1 MPIPVAYE
9 TPELQGNEALKGF
22 ADTDSLGKAYLDL
35 QGKVTGG
42 SLDLLPEE
50 MRKDPAI
57 SVFKTLPELAKG
69 YVETK
74 KMVGGIDKA
83 PEKPDGYK
91 FTPMANLNADLK
103 TEPIL
108 NQFKGIFHK
117 AGLGPKAADI
127 VQQEVLGVLSNGMA
141 QSQQAK
147 KDLALKNETSLR
159 QEWGGEFDKKFD
171 SVVKVLTTAGGNEA
185 IAETEA
191 VSKALKGSP
200 VLLKALGKIVGLLS
214 EDSIGSLGAGV
225 TPEITDAKTAQDAI
239 VKMNQEINIQGKKHP
254 FHDEK
259 HPDHQ
264 KTKDE
269 MAKLFKVAY
278 PQG

>member
-1 MPIPVAYE
+1 MPIPVTYE
-9 TPELQGNEALKGF
+9 TPELQGNESLKGF
-22 ADTDSLGKAYLDL
+22 ADTDSLGKAYVELEARV
-35 QGKVTGG
+35 KGG
-42 SLDLLPEE
+42 GIDLLPEE
-50 MRKDPAI
+50 MAKDPAI
-57 SVFKTLPELAKG
+57 SVFKTVADLGKG

-74 KMVGGIDKA
+74 KMIGGLDKA
-83 PEKPDGYK
+83 PEKADGYK
-91 FTPMANLNADLK
+91 FTPMANLNTDLK

-117 AGLGPKAADI
+117 AGLGNKAADI

-147 KDLALKNETSLR
+147 KDLALKNETVLR
-159 QEWGGEFDKKFD
+159 AEWGADFDKRFD
-171 SVVKVLTTAGGNEA
+171 SVVRVLTTAGGPEA

-200 VLLKALGKIVGLLS
+200 VLLKALGKITALLS

-225 TPEITDAKTAQDAI
+225 TPDITDAKTAQDAI
-239 VKMNQEINIQGKKHP
+239 AKMNQEINVQGKKHP

-264 KTKDE
+264 KVKDE
-269 MAKLFKVAY
+269 MMKLFKVAY